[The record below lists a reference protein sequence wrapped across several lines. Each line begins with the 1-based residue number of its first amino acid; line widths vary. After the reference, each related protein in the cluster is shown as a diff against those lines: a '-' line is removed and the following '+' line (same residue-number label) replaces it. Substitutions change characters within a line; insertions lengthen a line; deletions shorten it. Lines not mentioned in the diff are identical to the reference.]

1 MFVPWGA
8 LLYTGRRV
16 TARGGPLPPV
26 TDAPPPTAD
35 AASVARHVGHLAL
48 LGALLILALYGRFAR
63 ALVDPVAVPSLARAP
78 AERPWPPAGTSAAAD
93 GYLTGAAGLRTQCA
107 FHGVPPAPAFRQPA
121 RTTPLTYVVE
131 PGDTLAALA
140 ERFGLE
146 ARTIVWANDALAASP
161 TLRVG
166 QELVILPVDGIY
178 HTVAP
183 GETVERVAAKYGVD
197 AARIRAFP
205 GNGLAEGEALEVGQ
219 GLVLP
224 GALPGYRAGGGG
236 LPFLPTPE
244 LPEGAAGGTG
254 SMVWPLTGMLSQG
267 YWEGHPAI
275 DIAAPAGTPILA
287 VDAGVVG
294 FVQYGHPQYGTLVV
308 LNHGEGLQ
316 TLYAHLESACVEVGM
331 PIAQGQ
337 VIGACGRTGNST
349 GTHLHLEVYRNG
361 ARQNPLSYLP

>member
-1 MFVPWGA
+1 MKID
-8 LLYTGRRV
+8 TRH
-16 TARGGPLPPV
+16 PV
-26 TDAPPPTAD
+26 YVVAF
-35 AASVARHVGHLAL
+35 AAVS
-48 LGALLILALYGRFAR
+48 
-63 ALVDPVAVPSLARAP
+63 ALVLTGLIMALH
-78 AERPWPPAGTSAAAD
+78 AAAQSRIT
-93 GYLTGAAGLRTQCA
+93 LNEQAMRQGAIVEIL
-107 FHGVPPAPAFRQPA
+107 F
-121 RTTPLTYVVE
+121 VE

-244 LPEGAAGGTG
+244 LPEGAAEGTG

-275 DIAAPAGTPILA
+275 DIAAPAGTPATPGRQTIVCCGHFPAIASFSSGLA
-287 VDAGVVG
+287 
-294 FVQYGHPQYGTLVV
+294 
-308 LNHGEGLQ
+308 
-316 TLYAHLESACVEVGM
+316 
-331 PIAQGQ
+331 
-337 VIGACGRTGNST
+337 
-349 GTHLHLEVYRNG
+349 
-361 ARQNPLSYLP
+361 